1 MSNILFRDAVREGN
15 SVVAEAYSVQ
25 SINLFKNGEDEPLD
39 IKGLVQRI
47 TITEDIDKPFIEVNL
62 LVVDGSNRL
71 EDLRLNGNEKVE
83 INIER
88 GDPDVGDFS
97 FHTLDDLR
105 IAEVSGLTQQD
116 VKNRGYSIRCI
127 SDWMY
132 INASKALVRP
142 FEGTI
147 GKVVDEICRT
157 DLGLGN
163 RDEIYIS
170 ESSKGIVNGV
180 FTHQRPIQAINWLM
194 RNAFED
200 KSPFFFFATTGFGST
215 PNRLNFVS
223 LKELIDDVEDEPYH
237 TYDFKPLDNP
247 VGPED
252 GFEVGKYKINGIG
265 GKPSSLFGQLHDIQK
280 GAYAS
285 TLETLDIARKNYVR
299 KTFKYD
305 KSNLLNEHKPFSD
318 EHKIKDQKYDEL
330 KDSRTHFVSLNT
342 KAFEQG
348 NYHQP
353 LDQTILPAISSL
365 ITLNANEFQILVP
378 GNHGL
383 HPSQI
388 IELNISKTGV
398 SEGDKTPGEGVD
410 EYMSGRYLVTRV
422 ESIYKE
428 NFKQKVTVKRNSV
441 GVNIDA

>member
-25 SINLFKNGEDEPLD
+25 NINVFKNGEDEPLD

-47 TITEDIDKPFIEVNL
+47 SIIEDIDKPFIEVNL
-62 LVVDGSNRL
+62 LIIDASNRL
-71 EDLRLNGNEKVE
+71 EALRLNGNEKVE

-105 IAEVSGLTQQD
+105 IAEISGLTQQD

-200 KSPFFFFATTGFGST
+200 KSPFFFFATTGFSST

-223 LKELIDDVEDEPYH
+223 LKELIDDVEEAIEPKIIGSCADGPSLKNP
-237 TYDFKPLDNP
+237 TTQLPSIKPCGVFPIPDVPLS
-247 VGPED
+247 VA
-252 GFEVGKYKINGIG
+252 GI
-265 GKPSSLFGQLHDIQK
+265 ITV
-280 GAYAS
+280 A
-285 TLETLDIARKNYVR
+285 
-299 KTFKYD
+299 
-305 KSNLLNEHKPFSD
+305 
-318 EHKIKDQKYDEL
+318 
-330 KDSRTHFVSLNT
+330 
-342 KAFEQG
+342 QG
-348 NYHQP
+348 NLSVGNIP
-353 LDQTILPAISSL
+353 ISS
-365 ITLNANEFQILVP
+365 V
-378 GNHGL
+378 
-383 HPSQI
+383 
-388 IELNISKTGV
+388 
-398 SEGDKTPGEGVD
+398 
-410 EYMSGRYLVTRV
+410 
-422 ESIYKE
+422 
-428 NFKQKVTVKRNSV
+428 
-441 GVNIDA
+441 